1 MVMARPGTPNRSQ
14 LLIAIK
20 ILNLCMELQEE
31 YGLPSVTRACRLVS
45 RELES
50 QCKTARPMATADG
63 EWPISHGEAPQTPGT
78 PPPPFPP
85 PPPPPGRPFF
95 APVEA
100 SPAGVPGPPPH
111 PIRQ

>member
-50 QCKTARPMATADG
+50 KCQTARPMATADG
-63 EWPISHGEAPQTPGT
+63 EWPISHGEAPQNPWT
-78 PPPPFPP
+78 PPPPCPRPP
-85 PPPPPGRPFF
+85 RPPGEPFF
-95 APVEA
+95 GSVAQCRGGGLCLTSIP
-100 SPAGVPGPPPH
+100 
-111 PIRQ
+111 